1 MLQDKSFAVETEVSD
16 LSQILTQ
23 SPAVA
28 STRLKRVAVIGN
40 FPPRQCGLATFTRD
54 IYRCLHTALPQAR
67 FDVIAMDDHAGPYDY
82 PAEVTKHIPQDDI
95 SAYVK
100 LADDLNA
107 AGTQALFVQ
116 HEFGIYGGPAGAH
129 LLACLERVTMP
140 VVTTLHTVLE
150 NPNDEQRRVMEA
162 LIRRSSTLI
171 TMAHKGAD
179 ILKRVYG
186 VPDAQI
192 AVIPHGAP
200 ARPYSSPEVFKPGLD
215 VAGHRVLTTFGLLS
229 PNKGIETIIEALP
242 DISKA
247 CPDVVYLVVGAT
259 HPNLIINEGEA
270 YRDRLKK
277 MAAELGVEDHIRF
290 VNSFISDDDLID
302 ILQATDVYVTPYL
315 TETQITSGTLSYALA
330 VGKPV
335 VSAPY
340 WHAVEAL
347 ANGVGVVCPFRDSRA
362 FASAISDLLTDDQAR
377 AAMSAKAY
385 EYALPSRWSA
395 VAASYIRRAE
405 ADLERP
411 EAQVP
416 TPVFT
421 LCPAPS
427 WRAVERLS
435 DDCGMA
441 QHGRYRLPDRAHGY
455 CADDNARALMLM
467 ARQSKLIPL
476 DDRQIDRAYRY
487 AGFMN
492 HAWNGGRFRN
502 FMSFSRQWL
511 DEGGSD
517 DCCARS
523 FESLIEVVRSDLP
536 ADLKLWAKELA
547 QRVLPHVGDWQSN
560 RSRAVVLRALD
571 GALGHVGEPAQVKTL
586 IAELAAQLHGAYR
599 DWARNED
606 GTDGHS
612 WFETALSYDN
622 ARLPEGLLI
631 AGHVLNDIQ
640 MKTDALSALGWLMD
654 KQTADGHLR
663 PIPTKWFDTNP
674 DTPAQT
680 HPLFDQQALEA
691 QATLEA
697 CLTAARLTGD
707 ARWTAEAHK
716 AYGWFLGQNDHGLS
730 LITDDGGCYDGLT
743 PHGVN
748 ENQGAE
754 SVLAWHLGWSA
765 LKISGLQA

>member
-16 LSQILTQ
+16 LSQILSHPSLAPTTLRRI
-23 SPAVA
+23 AVM
-28 STRLKRVAVIGN
+28 GN

-54 IYRCLHTALPQAR
+54 IYKCLHKALPQAR
-67 FDVIAMDDHAGPYDY
+67 CDVIAMDDRAEAYEY
-82 PAEVTKHIPQDDI
+82 PPEVTKHIAQDDVA
-95 SAYVK
+95 AYRK

-107 AGTQALFVQ
+107 ADTQVLFLQ

-129 LLACLERVTMP
+129 LLECLDRVTMP

-179 ILKRVYG
+179 ILKRVYD
-186 VPDAQI
+186 VPSEQI
-192 AVIPHGAP
+192 EVVLHGAP
-200 ARPYSSPEVFKPGLD
+200 ERPLVDSSLFKGPLNVEGRQTLS
-215 VAGHRVLTTFGLLS
+215 TFGLLS
-229 PNKGIETIIEALP
+229 PNKGIETVIEALP
-242 DISKA
+242 EISRR
-247 CPDVVYLVVGAT
+247 CPDVIYMVVGAT
-259 HPNLIINEGEA
+259 HPNLIAHEGEA
-270 YRDRLKK
+270 YRDRLKQ
-277 MAAELGVEDHIRF
+277 MAADLGVDAHIT
-290 VNSFISDDDLID
+290 FINKYLSDDDLID

-347 ANGVGVVCPFRDSRA
+347 ADGVGVVCPFRDSDA
-362 FASAISDLLTDDQAR
+362 FAKAIIGLLTDDEAR
-377 AAMSAKAY
+377 AAMSARAY
-385 EYALPSRWSA
+385 HYALPSRWSA

-405 ADLERP
+405 ADLDH
-411 EAQVP
+411 
-416 TPVFT
+416 PVTAAAVKAFA

-467 ARQSKLIPL
+467 ARQSKLTAL
-476 DDRQIDRAYRY
+476 DERKVDMAYRY
-487 AGFMN
+487 AAFMN
-492 HAWNGGRFRN
+492 HAWQGERFRN

-523 FESLIEVVRSDLP
+523 FEALIEVVRSNLP

-547 QRVLPHVGDWQSN
+547 QRVLPHVMEWTSN
-560 RSRAVVLRALD
+560 RSRAVLLRALD
-571 GALGHVGEPAQVKTL
+571 GALGHVGDAAGLTAL
-586 IAELAAQLHGAYR
+586 IARIAAQLHGAYR
-599 DWARNED
+599 DWSSA
-606 GTDGHS
+606 DGHS

-631 AGHVLNDIQ
+631 AGVRLNDAA
-640 MKTDALSALGWLMD
+640 MTTDALSALTWLMD
-654 KQTADGHLR
+654 RQTASGHLR
-663 PIPTKWFDTNP
+663 PIPTQWFDTNP

-707 ARWTAEAHK
+707 AKWTAEAHK

-765 LKISGLQA
+765 LKAAN